1 MALPAGWT
9 PETAARAARLGAT
22 GRRADAGLLNGFC
35 MLLSRDAIDAVGLL
49 DEATYPGGY
58 GEENDWAVRARRA
71 GWGLAVVPGVHLF
84 HDKTQS
90 YLHRAAPGARL
101 IARENF
107 CARSGRM
114 GRSG

>member
-49 DEATYPGGY
+49 DEAT
-58 GEENDWAVRARRA
+58 
-71 GWGLAVVPGVHLF
+71 
-84 HDKTQS
+84 
-90 YLHRAAPGARL
+90 
-101 IARENF
+101 
-107 CARSGRM
+107 
-114 GRSG
+114 